1 MALPRSVELQW
12 QKEVIER
19 WLTTGGITPDLR
31 PGLLEMLRVLNDE
44 LDDLETD
51 RQKGLWD

>member
-19 WLTTGGITPDLR
+19 WLTTGGITPDVR
-31 PGLLEMLRVLNDE
+31 PGLLEMLRVLSDE
-44 LDDLETD
+44 LDDLETE
-51 RQKGLWD
+51 RQNHFWD

>member
-44 LDDLETD
+44 LDDLETE
-51 RQKGLWD
+51 RQKRLWD

>member
-19 WLTTGGITPDLR
+19 WLTTGGTTPDVR

-44 LDDLETD
+44 LDDLETE
-51 RQKGLWD
+51 RQKRLWD

>member
-19 WLTTGGITPDLR
+19 WLTTGGTTPDVR